1 MARDWNEEVLH
12 AIRNDLARP
21 TVHARNLFH
30 TSIAMH
36 DAWAAYAPGGN
47 TYLLG
52 QTVGSY
58 SAPFSGIPAPDEVT
72 TAQEE
77 ALSYAVYRL
86 LQYRFANSPGWST
99 ISASI
104 DSLMA
109 ARGYDTDITSQDY
122 LTMGAPALGNYLAQQ
137 IIEFGL
143 TDGSNEINGFAN
155 SFYTAIN
162 PPIAVEQTGNPTM
175 ADPNH
180 WQAIELSNAVDQAGN
195 PIFGAP
201 PHLSPEWGN
210 VLPFALTEDER
221 TEQSRDGH
229 TYSLYLDPG
238 PPPYL
243 EEGVG
248 LELDSPY
255 KWNFALVSIWQSHHD
270 PADGVLWDISPASIG
285 NLDVA
290 DYPETFLEYQN
301 FYDLY
306 EGGDPGQGHA
316 VNPVTGQPYEPQMVP
331 RADYARI
338 LAEFWADGIDSET
351 PPGHWFEIF
360 NTTMD
365 HPLFELQ
372 WMGEGAP
379 LTELEF
385 RVKAYLTLGGAMHD
399 AAIAAWSAK
408 GFYDYPRPV
417 STLRYM
423 ADRGQSSDT
432 DLPNYHPDGIP
443 LIPGYIELIEAGDEL
458 AGDADEHV
466 NKIKLYTWR
475 GPDFIADPESDIAG
489 VGWIRAE
496 NWWPYQQ
503 PNFVTPPFAG
513 YVSGHSTYSR
523 AAAEV
528 LSLITGSP
536 YFPGG
541 MGEFPATQN
550 SYLEFEQGPSVDVTL
565 QWATYRDAS
574 DQCSLSR
581 IWGGIHPP
589 ADDIPG
595 RLMGAV
601 VGPAA
606 VERANAI
613 IEVDRPH
620 VIAAN
625 ASVEALNAN
634 SVGEEIALTFV
645 FDRLMDMD
653 IDPLIQFPIDD
664 PTASMLTL
672 ADAGWSDASS
682 YVVTYTMNS
691 GNAQLW
697 DIAVQ
702 VSGAEDL
709 EGSVQKPFVAA
720 QMFLLDTQAPSLTG
734 SFPEVIVVNDDQAA
748 TGSLTVDFVFNEAM
762 DPGTLPTIN
771 PIHSTSISGSISY
784 DVAASEWIQPHT
796 LRAAFELNDTNQQ
809 AIGVGFSMVNATDL
823 AGNPNPL
830 ILSTNVIDIDTRNPL
845 ATAATLTPAVLNLN
859 DVGAAALVV
868 DLTFDKA
875 MDISTPPQLALPALP
890 LLSTAL
896 AFTSSEWTGP
906 QTATLTY
913 DLNPLEVEF
922 FDFVPS
928 VAPMKDLAGNLAVNS
943 APLAISID
951 TRAPLLEAIVPSG
964 PYVNLNSAM
973 AGSFAVEMVFDEAM
987 NTGLL
992 PEVLLNGP
1000 PALDAVLDG
1009 PTLQSSWLDA
1019 FTFEA
1024 IFEVTEVAMEEEI
1037 AELEVLGAQDVAG
1050 NTQTASAV
1058 INPFQIDMVPP
1069 AVAFVTAS
1077 TYVIGNDQVGAEGL
1091 TVFVGFTEAMRTD
1104 VVPVLNWVAEDALD
1118 GIFTLNNSESQWNNP
1133 FTYKAVYEVFESEIA
1148 PQTVGLSVQVARDEA
1163 NNTMEESVT
1172 GNLLF
1177 VDFGTLE
1184 SNTLSAPQ
1192 HEAKIYPSPASSG
1205 SAISIQTAMDLQGIR
1220 MTDLTGAEMLYT
1232 QQLLADENVYQLE
1245 LPRWPAGTY
1254 LCQLIGR
1261 DTHIQTLKLVVVP

>member
-1 MARDWNEEVLH
+1 MLE

-36 DAWAAYAPGGN
+36 DAWAAYAPGGS

-52 QTVGSY
+52 QTVGTYTST
-58 SAPFSGIPAPDEVT
+58 FGGIPAPDDVT
-72 TAQEE
+72 AAREE

-86 LQYRFANSPGWST
+86 IQYRFASSPGWAT
-99 ISASI
+99 ISANI
-104 DSLMA
+104 DSVMNA
-109 ARGYDTDITSQDY
+109 HGYDTDFTSQDY
-122 LTMGAPALGNYLAQQ
+122 LAMGAPALGNYLAQE
-137 IIEFGL
+137 IIAFGL
-143 TDGSNEINGFAN
+143 SDGSNEQNDFTN
-155 SFYTAIN
+155 TFYTPMN
-162 PPIAVEQTGNPTM
+162 PPIAVEEPGNPTM
-175 ADPNH
+175 GDPNH

-195 PIFGAP
+195 PVFGAP

-210 VLPFALTEDER
+210 VLPFALTEDDR
-221 TEQSRDGH
+221 TEQSRGGH

-243 EEGVG
+243 DEGIG
-248 LELDSPY
+248 LDMESAY
-255 KWNFALVSIWQSHHD
+255 KWNFVLVSIWQSHHD
-270 PADGVLWDISPASIG
+270 PGDGVLWDISPGSIG
-285 NLDVA
+285 NLDIT
-290 DYPETFLEYQN
+290 DLPETFAEFQD

-306 EGGDPGQGHA
+306 DGGDPGQGHA
-316 VNPVTGQPYEPQMVP
+316 LNPVTGQPYAPQIVP

-338 LAEFWADGIDSET
+338 LAEFWADGLDSET

-365 HPLFELQ
+365 HPLFERQ
-372 WMGEGAP
+372 WMGEGAT
-379 LTELEF
+379 LTDLEY

-423 ADRGQSSDT
+423 ADQGQSSDT

-443 LIPGYIELIEAGDEL
+443 LIPGYIELIAPGDDL
-458 AGDADEHV
+458 AGVAEEHV

-475 GPDFIADPESDIAG
+475 GPDFIEDSETDFAG

-528 LSLITGSP
+528 LTLITGSP

-541 MGEFPATQN
+541 MGEFPALQN

-595 RLMGAV
+595 RQMGAV
-601 VGPAA
+601 IGPAA
-606 VERANAI
+606 VAHANTT
-613 IEVDRPH
+613 IEANQPH
-620 VIAAN
+620 VIAATS
-625 ASVEALNAN
+625 SVDALNAT
-634 SVGEEIALTFV
+634 SVGEEIVLTFV
-645 FDRLMDMD
+645 YDRHMDED
-653 IDPLIQFPIDD
+653 VDPVILFPLDD
-664 PTASMLTL
+664 PTASMLTQV
-672 ADAGWSDASS
+672 DAGWSGATT
-682 YVVTYTMNS
+682 YEVTYAMNS

-697 DIAVQ
+697 NIAVQ
-702 VSGAEDL
+702 VSGAEDT
-709 EGSVQKPFVAA
+709 EGLVQKPFVAS
-720 QMFLLDTQAPSLTG
+720 QVFLLDTQAPLLTG
-734 SFPEVIVVNDDQAA
+734 SFPEVILVNDDQAA
-748 TGSLTVDFVFNEAM
+748 TGALTIDFVFNEAM
-762 DPGTLPTIN
+762 DPEAFPTIN
-771 PIHSTSISGSISY
+771 PIHSTNISGSITY
-784 DVAASEWIQPHT
+784 DVGASEWIQPHT
-796 LRAAFELNDTNQQ
+796 LRAAFQLNDANQQ
-809 AIGVGFSMVNATDL
+809 AIGVGFSIVNATDL

-875 MDISTPPQLALPALP
+875 MDTSTPPQLALPALP

-896 AFTSSEWTGP
+896 AFSSSEWTGP

-951 TRAPLLEAIVPSG
+951 TRAPLLEAFVPSG

-987 NTGLL
+987 NTVVL
-992 PEVLLNGP
+992 PEVLLNGT
-1000 PALDAVLDG
+1000 ASLNTVLEG
-1009 PTLQSSWLDA
+1009 PTMQSSWLDA

-1024 IFEVTEVAMEEEI
+1024 IFEVTEVAIEEEV

-1104 VVPVLNWVAEDALD
+1104 LAPGLHFVAGDALD
-1118 GIFTLNNSESQWNNP
+1118 GIFILNNSESQWNNP
-1133 FTYKAVYEVFESEIA
+1133 FTYKAVYDVFEMEIA
-1148 PQTVGLSVQVARDEA
+1148 PQTADLSVQAARDLADNEMGDSA
-1163 NNTMEESVT
+1163 T

-1177 VDFGTLE
+1177 IDFGTLHSGTGVE
-1184 SNTLSAPQ
+1184 LQ
-1192 HEAKIYPSPASSG
+1192 HEAKIFPSPAPAG
-1205 SAISIQTAMDLQGIR
+1205 STVTIQSVMELKSIRI
-1220 MTDLTGAEMLYT
+1220 TDLAGAEMLHM
-1232 QQLLADENVYQLE
+1232 QQLPANEHVCRID

-1254 LCQLIGR
+1254 VCQLIDNR
-1261 DTHIQTLKLVVVP
+1261 AQTQTLKLVIVP